1 MRAGAFTKW
10 IDALQKYALDAAVN
24 TGKKWPGMKLV
35 EGRSN
40 RKITDSEILAEILR
54 NEGYADETIYKP
66 TELRSLTDLESLT
79 GKKKFMELAAGLI
92 EKPPGKQTLVTEQ
105 DKRPEWVPEQ
115 DLIALF

>member
-1 MRAGAFTKW
+1 
-10 IDALQKYALDAAVN
+10 
-24 TGKKWPGMKLV
+24 MKFVLHI
-35 EGRSN
+35 RLIKNS
-40 RKITDSEILAEILR
+40 KHL
-54 NEGYADETIYKP
+54 IYKP

-92 EKPPGKQTLVTEQ
+92 EKPPGKPTLVTEQ